1 MSRKTALVTVGL
13 LVASLAFAG
22 AAGAKTTGAG
32 VSNGV
37 LPQQDNTTE
46 NLVDQL
52 QELNRTLNQLQDE
65 NERLRN
71 QTQEL
76 SQRNDEL
83 EQRLNNVTTQNDQLR
98 GELESER
105 ERNQELQS
113 ELNNT
118 TSNGGGSPLPGFGPV
133 VALVA
138 LVGAGLYSVARRQTQ
153 K

>member
-1 MSRKTALVTVGL
+1 M
-13 LVASLAFAG
+13 AFAG

-37 LPQQDNTTE
+37 LAQQGNTTE
-46 NLVDQL
+46 ELISQL
-52 QELNRTLNQLQDE
+52 NKLNRTLNQLQDE
-65 NERLRN
+65 NGRLRN

-83 EQRLNNVTTQNDQLR
+83 EQRLNNITSQNEQLR
-98 GELESER
+98 SELESAR
-105 ERNQELQS
+105 QRNQELKQ
-113 ELNNT
+113 EINNT